1 MGGEEVAWVVDVV
14 DVEHDETRGDGVG
27 GLACAVTR
35 ETACV
40 RRNDRQLTFETSELV
55 RVIAIEEFDL
65 VTNVLDTRVA
75 HGGFDG
81 GPEDRRRGA

>member
-1 MGGEEVAWVVDVV
+1 MGGEEVAGVVDMV
-14 DVEHDETRGDGVG
+14 DVEHDEAGWYGVG

-35 ETACV
+35 ETAGM
-40 RRNDRQLTFETSELV
+40 RRDDGQLTFETSELV
-55 RVIAIEEFDL
+55 RVVAIKEFDL
-65 VTNVLDTRVA
+65 VANVLDTRVT